1 MTFTALFTTLFLV
14 AFAIIGGVVM
24 FLSRTIDHGEAR
36 FDSDGQQITDEPEQ
50 DGTARSAQRLDTTD
64 TPRQVNNN
72 E

>member
-36 FDSDGQQITDEPEQ
+36 FDASGQQITDEPEQ
-50 DGTARSAQRLDTTD
+50 DGAARPDRRLDTTH
-64 TPRQVNNN
+64 TEAGEKP
-72 E
+72 